1 MPQHQRRL
9 SRGSLVGLFRKQ
21 GGSGVSQQALRRLHA
36 APGTPQA
43 AAGSGPASANP
54 PAAWAALADRR
65 YMLARVGR
73 GVELLAV
80 RLELLQLTLLQ
91 HVGVL
96 ERLRT
101 RGYVEPAVTPPR
113 EDAGRGGR
121 REENAT
127 AADEARGTGEKAGR
141 NKKNGRVCILTRR
154 RGANTAHTKGSD

>member
-73 GVELLAV
+73 GVEFLAV
-80 RLELLQLTLLQ
+80 RLELLQLTFLQ
-91 HVGVL
+91 HPRGAL
-96 ERLRT
+96 QAKH
-101 RGYVEPAVTPPR
+101 RGYFELAVTP
-113 EDAGRGGR
+113 AM
-121 REENAT
+121 
-127 AADEARGTGEKAGR
+127 
-141 NKKNGRVCILTRR
+141 
-154 RGANTAHTKGSD
+154 